1 MTTGTP
7 RFVLTASALA
17 AVLALSAC
25 GRNDERIPLP
35 EAGAPPSTTTSESTG
50 STYGS
55 TSSATAPSSTVAGT
69 PGSMVEQNPPGA
81 IGTPAGAALGQFEQ
95 EFMAKAAEGGQFE
108 VEVAKLAAEKA
119 SDPAVKN
126 FAQMLVD
133 DHGAAN
139 DKLREIATSHNLA
152 LPASLPEDKKK
163 ELERL
168 GQLSGAEFDR
178 EFVKIAGLK
187 DHRHDI
193 DEFEKASQQAQN
205 ADVKN
210 FAQSTLPTLKKHL
223 EAAQKLPG

>member
-1 MTTGTP
+1 MTTRTP
-7 RFVLTASALA
+7 RFVLAASALG
-17 AVLALSAC
+17 AVLALSGC
-25 GRNDERIPLP
+25 GRDERIPLP
-35 EAGAPPSTTTSESTG
+35 EAGAPPSTTSSE
-50 STYGS
+50 S
-55 TSSATAPSSTVAGT
+55 TSSATTPSAALAGT

-81 IGTPAGAALGQFEQ
+81 IGTPATAVLAQFDQAFMTEAAEDGQFEL
-95 EFMAKAAEGGQFE
+95 
-108 VEVAKLAAEKA
+108 EVARLAAEKA
-119 SDPAVKN
+119 SDPAVKS

-139 DKLREIATSHNLA
+139 DKLREIASSHNVA

-168 GQLSGAEFDR
+168 ANLSGAEFDR

-193 DEFEKASQQAQN
+193 DEFEKASTQAQN
-205 ADVKN
+205 GDVKN

-223 EAAQKLPG
+223 EAAQKLPGAKG